1 MPGPSIHKLITSCLM
16 ADVNIDYVL
25 DANVVMSML
34 ISGRSQYR
42 RVFRAYNLY
51 STNFLYTELEKY
63 RTIILQKSRSDREI
77 FQDFGVSLFRHLCV
91 IPELLIEEIHWE
103 EARFYCE
110 GIDPKDV
117 AYVALSISLDIPLLT
132 RDKPL
137 CTGLRKKGFRNA
149 LLFNDFL
156 TLQQ

>member
-1 MPGPSIHKLITSCLM
+1 M

-42 RVFRAYNLY
+42 RIFRAYNLY

-63 RTIILQKSRSDREI
+63 RAIILQKTRNDE
-77 FQDFGVSLFRHLCV
+77 GLFREFTITLFRNLCV
-91 IPELLIEEIHWE
+91 IPELIISEIHWE
-103 EARFYCE
+103 KARFYCE

-137 CTGLRKKGFRNA
+137 YTGLRKKGFRNV

-156 TLQQ
+156 AQQQ